1 MSDYVSEFGINAFQ
15 QRWWPLV
22 RRLLAASENNSRRW
36 RLPREVVAL
45 PDHLLLD
52 IGIDPRSVPN
62 PAAEE
67 ISRPDLARSGLVPPL
82 WRSTAK
88 S

>member
-1 MSDYVSEFGINAFQ
+1 MLEHVGEFRASGFEE
-15 QRWWPLV
+15 RWWALL
-22 RRLLAASENNSRRW
+22 RRLLAASEQNSRRQ
-36 RLPREVVAL
+36 LPQDVVSL
-45 PDHLLLD
+45 TDHLLLD

-62 PAAEE
+62 PAAEA
-67 ISRPDLARSGLVPPL
+67 ISRPDLAFNGLTPPR

>member
-1 MSDYVSEFGINAFQ
+1 MVEHVGEFRASGFEE
-15 QRWWPLV
+15 RWWPLL
-22 RRLLAASENNSRRW
+22 RRLLAASERERRHP
-36 RLPREVVAL
+36 LPRELVAL

-62 PAAEE
+62 PAAEA
-67 ISRPDLARSGLVPPL
+67 ISRPDLAFNSLTTPR